1 MKPPRQG
8 LQEAGREAARFLR
21 SLNGRDAPAY
31 IVQTAREH
39 ADDLESAILWDDGPS
54 GPPVARPIFQTGVTL
69 WHFSACAFF
78 ILAGLAGVSMNVP
91 PIGLAMTGAIWLFPA
106 AASAALTWQH
116 WRLAAALKALAKAR
130 GSL

>member
-1 MKPPRQG
+1 MIGPEQSARQACAKTI
-8 LQEAGREAARFLR
+8 LFLK
-21 SLNGRDAPAY
+21 SLNGRDLPAY
-31 IVQTAREH
+31 LVQSAHLH
-39 ADDLESAILWDDGPS
+39 AHYLMMAMPPEPS
-54 GPPVARPIFQTGVTL
+54 PPKARPIFQTAVTL
-69 WHFSACAFF
+69 SHFAACAFF

-130 GSL
+130 GAL